1 MEKKTKNE
9 NITGGAIYVYLKN
22 FKGVILF
29 QTLAEEKSISPHCLK
44 KLSHYPQYD
53 LRRGKVAPFYT

>member
-1 MEKKTKNE
+1 MEKKTKKE

-22 FKGVILF
+22 LSNFESIILF
-29 QTLAEEKSISPHCLK
+29 QTSAEEKSIFPHCLK

-53 LRRGKVAPFYT
+53 L